1 MGITAADIRKFN
13 YGCLS
18 VDAYAGTKAATTGS
32 SRETAINFLML
43 KIKLSHEDMWVSEY
57 MTAFIFILDAR
68 WRVRLRV
75 LFNDTI
81 NC

>member
-1 MGITAADIRKFN
+1 VGITAEDIRKFN
-13 YGCLS
+13 YGWMHTPVRRLPLL
-18 VDAYAGTKAATTGS
+18 VTQEKLLY
-32 SRETAINFLML
+32 FLML

-57 MTAFIFILDAR
+57 MTAFIFILDTR

-75 LFNDTI
+75 LFNDAV